1 MLRATMKYSGISAKV
16 MALYGK
22 LLTEDDWRHL
32 YACTSVTDVAQYL
45 RNSKDWSELQPSLMT
60 TEMLQETILKKI
72 FSEYERLYK
81 FSYIEDKKYLLFI
94 LYRAEYGFI
103 LDTLRRLQSKKPPI
117 VNEDATE
124 FVRRHSLADIGALE
138 SCTDYAGLLEA
149 IKGSYFETPIK
160 RLPLNQE
167 TGLPNYRDAAVLFE
181 NQYYKTVFS
190 YIEKSYKGMGKK
202 KLANVMGTEAD
213 LLNIVSLLRLQRY
226 FPGSLDKAHELI
238 IPVYSRLD
246 PRLMKNLLA
255 AKSEGETLDILSKSS
270 CRKYIEDKDL
280 QKLESLYY
288 EAMEAFCRQIIK
300 APEPSICVPV
310 AYLTLREFECKKL
323 NRLIQA
329 VNYGLEPE
337 KVL

>member
-1 MLRATMKYSGISAKV
+1 MLRATMKYSGISAQV
-16 MALYGK
+16 MAWYGK

-45 RNSKDWSELQPSLMT
+45 RSSKDWSEIQPSSMST
-60 TEMLQETILKKI
+60 AALQESVLKKV

-81 FSYIEDKKYLLFI
+81 FSYLEDKKYLLFI

-103 LDTLRRLQSKKPPI
+103 LDTLRRLQSKEPPL
-117 VNEDATE
+117 VNEESTE
-124 FVRRHSLADIGALE
+124 FIRRHSLADIGALE

-149 IKGSYFETPIK
+149 IKGSIFEMPLK
-160 RLPLNQE
+160 RLPVKQE

-181 NQYYKTVFS
+181 SQYYKTVFS
-190 YIEKSYKGMGKK
+190 YIEKSYKGLGKK
-202 KLANVMGTEAD
+202 KLVNVLGTEAD

-226 FPGSLDKAHELI
+226 FPGSLEKANELI
-238 IPVYSRLD
+238 IPIYSLLE
-246 PRLMKNLLA
+246 PRILKNLLA
-255 AKSEGETLDILSKSS
+255 AKSEAETLDILRKSP
-270 CRKYIEDKDL
+270 CRKYLDDKDL

-288 EAMEAFCRQIIK
+288 EAMEAFCRQVIK

-323 NRLIQA
+323 TRLIQA
-329 VNYGLEPE
+329 VDYGLEPE

>member
-32 YACTSVTDVAQYL
+32 YACTSVADVAQYL
-45 RNSKDWSELQPSLMT
+45 RSSKDWSEIQPASMST
-60 TEMLQETILKKI
+60 AALQETVLKKV

-81 FSYIEDKKYLLFI
+81 FSYLEDKKYLLFT

-103 LDTLRRLQSKKPPI
+103 LDTLRRLQSNEPPM
-117 VNEDATE
+117 VNGEATD
-124 FVRRHSLADIGALE
+124 FVRKHSLADISALE

-149 IKGSYFETPIK
+149 IKGSLFEMPFK
-160 RLPLNQE
+160 RLPVNQE
-167 TGLPNYRDAAVLFE
+167 TGLPNYRDAAILFE
-181 NQYYKTVFS
+181 SQYYKTVFS
-190 YIEKSYKGMGKK
+190 YIDKSYKGLGKK
-202 KLANVMGTEAD
+202 KLTKVLGTEAD

-226 FPGSLDKAHELI
+226 FPASLEKANELL
-238 IPVYSRLD
+238 IPIYSLINSRL
-246 PRLMKNLLA
+246 LKNLLT
-255 AKSEGETLDILSKSS
+255 AKSEGETLDLLRKSP
-270 CRKYIEDKDL
+270 CRKYLEGIDL

-288 EAMEAFCRQIIK
+288 EAMEAFCRQLIK

-310 AYLTLREFECKKL
+310 AYLTLREFECNKL
-323 NRLIQA
+323 TRLIQA
-329 VNYGLEPE
+329 IDYGLEPE